1 MSVWEWGWAG
11 LLSGPA
17 GREAGRDWEG
27 GEAWL
32 EGTVTL
38 CFRGGGATMRTRE
51 GALGAKNCP
60 SSSSA

>member
-38 CFRGGGATMRTRE
+38 CFRGGGGYNEDT
-51 GALGAKNCP
+51 
-60 SSSSA
+60 